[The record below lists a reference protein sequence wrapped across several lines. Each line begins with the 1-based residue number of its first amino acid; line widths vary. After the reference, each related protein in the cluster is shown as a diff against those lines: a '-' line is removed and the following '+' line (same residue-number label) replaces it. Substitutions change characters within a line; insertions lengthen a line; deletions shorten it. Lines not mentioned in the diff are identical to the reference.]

1 MDEEVKSGSPKR
13 VFLSGQTTHITI
25 EEEHPG
31 GDEMKPESPADE
43 DDFDLD
49 INSSQLPDAKMGESV
64 SLLTLFLSAYLSTSF
79 GLLYWR
85 TFHVYLCTVFLF
97 QLY

>member
-1 MDEEVKSGSPKR
+1 VKSGSPKH

-31 GDEMKPESPADE
+31 GDEMNPESPAEE

-49 INSSQLPDAKMGESV
+49 IHSSQSPHSKMGK
-64 SLLTLFLSAYLSTSF
+64 LSHYCTVC
-79 GLLYWR
+79 
-85 TFHVYLCTVFLF
+85 VYLRHF
-97 QLY
+97 